1 MTTATAIS
9 YINQLLTKAEA
20 DVKEYEARAAVHG
33 NGPDARNVA
42 DRIVFHQG
50 QVSGLRHALFA
61 LTHGG
66 ND

>member
-1 MTTATAIS
+1 MTTATAAS
-9 YINQLLTKAEA
+9 YIRDLLAKAEA
-20 DVKEYEARAAVHG
+20 DVNLMEDRLVTAGTDASAV
-33 NGPDARNVA
+33 RE
-42 DRIVFHQG
+42 RIYFHQG